1 MSKDVVAEVAGTVW
15 TVDVE
20 VGSQVTAGDSV
31 MTVESM
37 KMEIPVE
44 SAVSGTIKELL
55 VGKGDPVEEGQIVAR
70 LG

>member
-20 VGSQVTAGDSV
+20 LGSQVKAGESV

-44 SAVSGTIKELL
+44 AATSGTIRELL